1 MDNTDPA
8 GVPASGGRRPRPVP
22 LPVRK
27 PPAEPAGTPSET
39 QSPNEAQRADVVRAL
54 RATRRAAST
63 TSGAPVPATRPSGA
77 GDASPPH
84 GLPLSEEGGTS
95 SSGLPR
101 KPILIAAIAGIV
113 LVCGA
118 LLLSGLGADRT
129 SPTASPSGRDNSRAD
144 STHFDVA
151 PADGGGKNS
160 AEPAEEKRK
169 GGDTGEVSAD
179 VAEKDQEE
187 RKGKQNSGTDASGDA
202 GGALSDTSDADT
214 KTSSDKV
221 VADSKDGTVAGRT
234 LTGLQSGKCLSGG
247 SAGALLTIRTCDG
260 AADQRWDFRPD
271 GTARSLGLCMDLV
284 GASKDN
290 GTAIRVAACTGAAAQ
305 QFHLNATED
314 LVAQY
319 AAKCVD
325 VYDRRSADGTRA
337 VLWPCTGAANQTW
350 TRQ

>member
-8 GVPASGGRRPRPVP
+8 GNPASGGGRPRPIP

-27 PPAEPAGTPSET
+27 PSAEPAGTHAET
-39 QSPNEAQRADVVRAL
+39 QPPDEAQRADVVRAL

-63 TSGAPVPATRPSGA
+63 TSGAPVSAARPSGA
-77 GDASPPH
+77 GDPPPPH
-84 GLPLSEEGGTS
+84 GLPSEEGETS
-95 SSGLPR
+95 PSTLPR
-101 KPILIAAIAGIV
+101 KPILIAAFAGVV

-144 STHFDVA
+144 STHIEVA
-151 PADGGGKNS
+151 PADGGARNS

-202 GGALSDTSDADT
+202 GGALPDTSDADT

-221 VADSKDGTVAGRT
+221 AADSKDGTVAGRT

-247 SAGALLTIRTCDG
+247 SAGARLTIRTCDG

-271 GTARSLGLCMDLV
+271 GTARSQGLCMDLV

-290 GTAIRVAACTGAAAQ
+290 GAAIQVAACTGAAAQ

-319 AAKCVD
+319 AGKCVD
-325 VYDRRSADGTRA
+325 VYDSRSADGTPA

>member
-8 GVPASGGRRPRPVP
+8 GIPGGGGRRPRPIP

-27 PPAEPAGTPSET
+27 PSAEPAGTPAET
-39 QSPNEAQRADVVRAL
+39 QPPDEAQRADVVRAL

-63 TSGAPVPATRPSGA
+63 TSGAPVPAARLSGA
-77 GDASPPH
+77 GGAPPPH
-84 GLPLSEEGGTS
+84 GPPTEEGETS

-101 KPILIAAIAGIV
+101 KPIVIAAIAGVV

-118 LLLSGLGADRT
+118 LLLSEPGAGRT
-129 SPTASPSGRDNSRAD
+129 SPTASPSGRDDSRAD
-144 STHFDVA
+144 STHFEVT
-151 PADGGGKNS
+151 PADGGAKNS

-187 RKGKQNSGTDASGDA
+187 RKGKENSGTNASGDA
-202 GGALSDTSDADT
+202 GRALSDTSDADA

-221 VADSKDGTVAGRT
+221 AADSKDGTVAGQT
-234 LTGLQSGKCLSGG
+234 LTGRQSGKCLSGG
-247 SAGALLTIRTCDG
+247 SVGAQLTIRTCDG
-260 AADQRWDFRPD
+260 AADQRWEFRPD
-271 GTARSLGLCMDLV
+271 GTARSQGLCMDLV

-290 GTAIRVAACTGAAAQ
+290 GAAIRVAICTGAAAQ

-314 LVAQY
+314 LVARF

-350 TRQ
+350 TRR